1 MADKRG
7 LVTSLLLTQQD
18 SEEQK
23 KKINYN
29 NSGLEVKDLFSILS
43 SKLRKKKGLEKYFK
57 VWVGSAT
64 V

>member
-23 KKINYN
+23 KKINDN
-29 NSGLEVKDLFSILS
+29 NSGLEVKDLFSIRS
-43 SKLRKKKGLEKYFK
+43 SRLRQKK
-57 VWVGSAT
+57 V
-64 V
+64 